1 MCLLLMIFLFLLLLM
16 FSLLL
21 FPETKFGENLVRNS
35 LNISLCF
42 VVVVDVYAVFVVDEF
57 LAFKKIA

>member
-1 MCLLLMIFLFLLLLM
+1 M
-16 FSLLL
+16 FSFLL

-42 VVVVDVYAVFVVDEF
+42 VVVVDIYAVFVVDEF